1 MFRLLQ
7 IIALS
12 AFLFVSC
19 SSRKAVSV
27 PGIEPGVSHTLAL
40 YRKSA
45 LTHINYTL
53 ELDIPAK
60 RSAVIQA
67 HEILSFQ
74 LNTVKQPLQIDFKE
88 DPAKIR
94 SIAVNDRQ
102 IAVDYRQEHLVIAPE
117 YLKKGGNKISIV
129 FQAGEGALNR
139 NDDYLYTLFVPDR
152 ARTVFPCFDQPDL
165 KATYDLTLHLP
176 ADWQALANAGLKD
189 SLQQGQRK
197 TYHFRTSDQ
206 LSTYLFA
213 FAAGKFKTYTGK
225 ANVQEAV
232 FLFRETDQEKLK
244 YSLQEVFNLHSAALK
259 YFEEWTGIPYPF
271 QKFGFVA
278 IPDFQFGGME
288 HPGTIQYK
296 ANTLFLDGGATKDQL
311 NARTNLIAHETAHM
325 WFGDL
330 VTMNWFSDVWMKEVF
345 ANFMADKSGG
355 NVEDVAAYDL
365 KFLIDH
371 VPAAYAVDRTQGA
384 NPIRQSLDNLKD
396 AGALY
401 GSIIYH
407 KAPVMMQQL
416 EHLMGKEAFQ
426 KGVREYLHTFANGN
440 ASWPDLINILDRHTA
455 ADLQKWN
462 KVWVNESGRPLVDY
476 QVSYQDG
483 KISQFLVT
491 QRPEYGEEKRV
502 WPQFF
507 ELSLFYADTVKVLQ
521 VDLSAEKQVLKQAAG
536 LPKPLFVLFNSSG
549 QGYAQW
555 PVDPL
560 LPQQLYTLKSALH
573 RATAYISLY
582 EQFLGRKGMKPEE
595 LLVLF
600 SKGLAIEQEELNI
613 KMLTGY
619 ISTIYWQF
627 LTVEQRMALS
637 SGLEDEIWTA
647 MLKQYNGNSKKQLF
661 KAYQDIFL
669 NPLAHD
675 RVYQVWKSQSAPQ
688 GIILTEDDYTNL
700 ALSLALRNDK
710 DLSILTVQ
718 HDRIQNADRKSRF
731 EFIVPALSP
740 DQQIRDQFFNSL
752 QQKSNRAKESNVLA
766 GLYYLHHPLRQAS
779 AVRYLEKSLD
789 LLEEIQTTGD
799 IFFPQSWLQLNFG
812 MYQSHEAAEIV
823 RTFLKKH
830 ENFNPKLK
838 AKILQTTD
846 NLFRAEQLNHSTY
859 TPPGR

>member
-7 IIALS
+7 LIVIS

-19 SSRKAVSV
+19 ASHQTVSV

-40 YRKSA
+40 YRKSV
-45 LTHINYTL
+45 LTQIHYSL
-53 ELDIPAK
+53 ELDIPAT

-67 HEILSFQ
+67 QESLSFQ
-74 LNTVKQPLQIDFKE
+74 LNTVKQALQIDFKE
-88 DPAKIR
+88 DPAKIK
-94 SIAVNDRQ
+94 SIVVNDRQ
-102 IAVDYRQEHLVIAPE
+102 IAIDHRQEHLIIAPG
-117 YLKKGGNKISIV
+117 YLKKGANKISMV

-139 NDDYLYTLFVPDR
+139 NDEYLYTLFVPDR

-176 ADWQALANAGLKD
+176 AAWQALANAGLRD
-189 SLQQGQRK
+189 SLQQGARK
-197 TYHFRTSDQ
+197 TYHFQTSDQ

-213 FAAGKFKTYTGK
+213 FAAGKFNTYKGK
-225 ANVQEAV
+225 ANVQDAV
-232 FLFRETDQEKLK
+232 FLFRETDPEKLK
-244 YSLQEVFNLHSAALK
+244 YSLQEVFNIHSAALK

-271 QKFGFVA
+271 QKIGFVA

-355 NVEDVAAYDL
+355 NVEDVMAYDL

-371 VPAAYAVDRTQGA
+371 VPAAYAIDRTQGA

-416 EHLMGKEAFQ
+416 EHLMGKAAFQ
-426 KGVREYLHTFANGN
+426 KGVREYLQAFANGN

-462 KVWVNESGRPLVDY
+462 KVWVNESGRPVVDY

-483 KISQFLVT
+483 KISRFTVT
-491 QRPEYGEEKRV
+491 QRPEYGDEKRL

-521 VDLSAEKQVLKQAAG
+521 VDLSSEKQVLKQAAG

-573 RATAYISLY
+573 RASAYISLY
-582 EQFLGRKGMKPEE
+582 EQFLSRKGMKAEE
-595 LLVLF
+595 LLFLF
-600 SKGLAIEQEELNI
+600 SKGLEIEQEELNI

-627 LTVEQRMALS
+627 LSIEQRRAVS

-647 MLKQYNGNSKKQLF
+647 MLKQHNGNSKKQLF
-661 KAYQDIFL
+661 KAYQDVFL

-675 RVYQVWKSQSAPQ
+675 RVYQIWKSQSAPQ
-688 GIILTEDDYTNL
+688 GIILTEDDYSNL

-710 DLSILTVQ
+710 DLSILAVQ
-718 HDRIQNADRKSRF
+718 HDRIQNADRKNRF
-731 EFIVPALSP
+731 EFIIPALSP
-740 DQQIRDQFFNSL
+740 DQHVRDQFFNRL
-752 QQKSNRAKESNVLA
+752 KQKSNRAKESNVLA

-779 AVRYLEKSLD
+779 SVRYLERSL
-789 LLEEIQTTGD
+789 LWLEEIQTTGD

-812 MYQSHEAAEIV
+812 LYQSHEAAEIV
-823 RTFLKKH
+823 RTFLKNH

-846 NLFRAEQLNHSTY
+846 NLFRAEQLN
-859 TPPGR
+859 P